1 MADTWKTVGAW
12 LAIVTL
18 LTAAGCNSGG
28 ENSAEANLAS
38 INGGNSSAKG
48 TDGAAKAPK
57 APAPAQRPIVK
68 IETSLGDITV
78 RLDPEKAPL
87 TVGNFLDYTEKGF
100 YDQTIFHQVLK
111 NYVILGG
118 GYTAQMTEK
127 TVSPASVRNEARN
140 GRKNVRGTIA
150 MARRPDI
157 IDSATSQ
164 FFINVADNPQL
175 DHKDEKTPGVTGPP
189 EEYGY
194 CVFGDV
200 AEGMEV
206 VEKISNV
213 AVHDKGDLER
223 TPTQPVV
230 IKSIRRVQ

>member
-1 MADTWKTVGAW
+1 MAGNWKPVGAW

-18 LTAAGCNSGG
+18 LTTAGCNSGS
-28 ENSAEANLAS
+28 ENAAEANLAS
-38 INGGNSSAKG
+38 INGSPSSAKG
-48 TDGAAKAPK
+48 NSPSKAPR
-57 APAPAQRPIVK
+57 ASGDIQRPVVK
-68 IETSLGDITV
+68 IETSLGDIIV
-78 RLDPEKAPL
+78 RLDREKAPL
-87 TVGNFLDYTEKGF
+87 TVDNFLSYVENKF
-100 YDQTIFHQVLK
+100 YDQTVFHQVLK
-111 NYVILGG
+111 NYVVLGG
-118 GYTAQMTEK
+118 GYTVQMAEK
-127 TVSPASVRNEARN
+127 SARPASVRNEARN

-175 DHKDEKTPGVTGPP
+175 DHKEEKTPGVTGPP

-206 VEKISNV
+206 VDKISNV
-213 AVHDKGDLER
+213 AVHDQKDMER
-223 TPTQPVV
+223 TPVQAVI
-230 IKSIRRVQ
+230 IKSIRRIQ